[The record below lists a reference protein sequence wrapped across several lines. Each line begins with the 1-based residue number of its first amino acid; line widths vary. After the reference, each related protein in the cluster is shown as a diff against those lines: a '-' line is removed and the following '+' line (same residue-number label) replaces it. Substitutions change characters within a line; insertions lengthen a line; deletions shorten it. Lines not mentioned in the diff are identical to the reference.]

1 MRGAPVASTSAHQP
15 SFLDFRKVC
24 RRTRF
29 RTRASGKRGGNAGEE
44 SEKRRGPFEPALPLL
59 DPHPPLLTHHE
70 ARRALD
76 ARRRGETRV
85 ELSCDFYASG
95 ADDAEVS
102 LDGVRATHRGREVFV
117 SWSTMETIADDD
129 RGVYEPANG
138 EDWNE
143 GGFVKVQSFSDDTER
158 AVSLMPSGEKTW
170 PTALI
175 AGFSMHR
182 FGVGVDPKEDTEKK
196 LGAIA
201 PIRKG
206 ARALDVC
213 TGLGYT
219 SCMLAS
225 RGADVTTIELDRT
238 MTKMC
243 QMNPHSRALF
253 EGNIEQIFGNG
264 ADVVKTF
271 EDKTFDVIV
280 TDPPTF
286 ALAGELYSAE
296 FYADLK
302 RILKPKGK
310 LYHYI
315 GDPKSASGSGVA
327 AGVVRRLKQVGFGGV
342 EIDYDAHGIIAAH
355 DHIKLRKSKQKP
367 TKPSAGGIDAPRA
380 GKRLKNAG
388 GKRRDRTAS
397 STPDRR
403 GGRRVRFHDDDDD
416 DDDDDWDHAHR

>member
-1 MRGAPVASTSAHQP
+1 MRAAPVASTSAHP
-15 SFLDFRKVC
+15 SCREFRKVC

-29 RTRASGKRGGNAGEE
+29 TRARASGTTDGET
-44 SEKRRGPFEPALPLL
+44 RRGPFEPALPLL

-76 ARRRGETRV
+76 ARQRGQTRV
-85 ELSCDFYASG
+85 ELSLDFYASR

-102 LDGVRATHRGREVFV
+102 ADGVRATHRGREVFV
-117 SWSTMETIADDD
+117 SWSAMETIADDD

-138 EDWNE
+138 EDWTE

-253 EGNIEQIFGNG
+253 EGNIEQLFGNG

-296 FYADLK
+296 FYANLK

-355 DHIKLRKSKQKP
+355 DHIKLNKSKQNNKSSKP
-367 TKPSAGGIDAPRA
+367 PM
-380 GKRLKNAG
+380 G
-388 GKRRDRTAS
+388 GKRPKNTGGGRGKRSGRAAAS
-397 STPDRR
+397 DRR
-403 GGRRVRFHDDDDD
+403 GSRRINVYDDDDD
-416 DDDDDWDHAHR
+416 DDDDDWN